1 MSGRVLWTT
10 SSTGVVRTHTSL
22 RPISRTSCTI
32 ASSLASQASGSTCL
46 APRDKPLQIRAVL
59 NGDAVTQYEQAGQA
73 HPLNIPRQNVRGNR
87 RACAADVL
95 RHADVRV
102 RYLIRARVAA

>member
-1 MSGRVLWTT
+1 MPGRVLWTT

-22 RPISRTSCTI
+22 RPISRTS
-32 ASSLASQASGSTCL
+32 STCL

-73 HPLNIPRQNVRGNR
+73 HTLNIPRQNVRGNR